1 MIEKLV
7 RELEE
12 KYEIR
17 IVSLNWSFYG
27 YWNAYAH
34 IDTTNGI
41 GKLEGLEIKTK
52 KHDEKYV
59 QKHVTIDGDDFM
71 WLEEV

>member
-12 KYEIR
+12 KYEIK
-17 IVSLNWSFYG
+17 IISLNWSVYG
-27 YWNAYAH
+27 SFGAYAH

-41 GKLEGLEIKTK
+41 GKLKGLEIKTK
-52 KHDEKYV
+52 KHDEKHV